1 MEEQGVLFH
10 LSPNVVVTIFDVLLL
25 FLGPLCGLLGGA
37 VARHIHFVDFLK
49 AHSDKVISESTSDI
63 ERTPLKIRNSA
74 VHMFRNEAGPNP
86 GMVGAVLGF
95 VVALYFI
102 GAVSDHLTSLARILA
117 LCILLGYQAPSL
129 WRTQERIVSNIV
141 EEKVKAILGQN
152 SK

>member
-1 MEEQGVLFH
+1 MENQGVLFH
-10 LSPNVVVTIFDVLLL
+10 LSPNVVVTIFDFLLIV
-25 FLGPLCGLLGGA
+25 LGPLCGLLGGT

-49 AHSDKVISESTSDI
+49 AHSDKVLTESTMEMD
-63 ERTPLKIRNSA
+63 RTPLKIRNGA
-74 VHMFRNEAGPNP
+74 VHMFKNEAGPNP

-129 WRTQERIVSNIV
+129 WRTQERILSTIV
-141 EEKVKAILGQN
+141 EEKVKAILGHN
-152 SK
+152 HK